1 MSNKLQEEVE
11 EVLEEAAEV
20 IHDVGDVI
28 HDVIEGLSEEEVI
41 AESDHPGL
49 EHVILMLRNVTV
61 VVAVILFVLS
71 LIIPEYS
78 HPLKG
83 IGYFLG
89 AMAYFY
95 EIILLTDCFTERIP
109 HREMFMAYCF
119 GPMYI
124 LLGLSYVLGH

>member
-1 MSNKLQEEVE
+1 MSHKLHDEVE

-20 IHDVGDVI
+20 IHEVSDVI
-28 HDVIEGLSEEEVI
+28 HDVIEGLSEEEFI

-49 EHVILMLRNVTV
+49 EHVILMLRNLTV
-61 VVAVILFVLS
+61 IVAVVLFALS
-71 LIIPEYS
+71 LFFSDFS

-124 LLGLSYVLGH
+124 LLGLSYLLGH